1 MHFTLARADCW
12 LFFESATYLHTFG
25 SLQML
30 FPVWNTHSSTTRDSL
45 DTSSL
50 WALPWS
56 PSPGQ
61 INCHIPHAPTTSCI
75 VFYYNLQ
82 HRITHRYCCSVPK
95 SCPTLRSHGL
105 QHARLL
111 CPSLFP
117 RVCSNSCPLSQRRH
131 PTISSSATAFSFG
144 PQSFPASGSFPVS
157 WLFASVLELPLQ
169 QQSLQW
175 IFRVEFLK
183 DWLVW
188 SPCSPRDSQESFPAP
203 NISPHFTVGLW
214 SLPLNCPMWG
224 KKPVWDVPLGVLQ
237 DIGV

>member
-82 HRITHRYCCSVPK
+82 HCITHRYCCSVPK

-117 RVCSNSCPLSQRRH
+117 RVCSNSCPLSWWCSIALS
-131 PTISSSATAFSFG
+131 PSATPSPFAFS
-144 PQSFPASGSFPVS
+144 
-157 WLFASVLELPLQ
+157 
-169 QQSLQW
+169 
-175 IFRVEFLK
+175 
-183 DWLVW
+183 
-188 SPCSPRDSQESFPAP
+188 
-203 NISPHFTVGLW
+203 ISPHRDFFQWVD
-214 SLPLNCPMWG
+214 P
-224 KKPVWDVPLGVLQ
+224 
-237 DIGV
+237 